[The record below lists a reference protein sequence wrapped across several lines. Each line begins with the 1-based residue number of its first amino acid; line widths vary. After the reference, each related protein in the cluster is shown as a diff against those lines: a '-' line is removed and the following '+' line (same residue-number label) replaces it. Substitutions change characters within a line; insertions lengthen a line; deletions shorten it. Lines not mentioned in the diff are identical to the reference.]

1 MSGSSATYNVDVK
14 ETIIYNLNKNAI
26 RYEFKTK
33 RHLLVDSKHKPTIK
47 WLLWIF
53 TDANR
58 INYSEKKEGQHS
70 TLQFYLN
77 KDYVNIS
84 FNQE

>member
-1 MSGSSATYNVDVK
+1 MSNTYKVDVK

-26 RYEFKTK
+26 RYELKTK
-33 RHLLVDSKHKPTIK
+33 RHLLVDSKHMPTIK

-53 TDANR
+53 TDAHR
-58 INYSEKKEGQHS
+58 INYSQKKEV
-70 TLQFYLN
+70 LRFYLN

-84 FNQE
+84 FI